1 LRQPQQNTIFK
12 KSVIY
17 LQTIYDIKNC
27 RNFLFKGQINRGAT
41 MKRLSHYHSRQNRDT
56 DSIILTFS
64 PVQQMLIAMM
74 EHNGVEALE
83 TFGGKQ
89 FFDHRPPTQ

>member
-1 LRQPQQNTIFK
+1 
-12 KSVIY
+12 
-17 LQTIYDIKNC
+17 
-27 RNFLFKGQINRGAT
+27 
-41 MKRLSHYHSRQNRDT
+41 MKRLSHYHSRQNRDA

-89 FFDHRPPTQ
+89 FFDHRPPYSIRMRQKNSYRLQPSNF

>member
-1 LRQPQQNTIFK
+1 
-12 KSVIY
+12 
-17 LQTIYDIKNC
+17 
-27 RNFLFKGQINRGAT
+27 
-41 MKRLSHYHSRQNRDT
+41 MKRLSHYHSRHNRDA

-83 TFGGKQ
+83 TFRRQ
-89 FFDHRPPTQ
+89 TVF